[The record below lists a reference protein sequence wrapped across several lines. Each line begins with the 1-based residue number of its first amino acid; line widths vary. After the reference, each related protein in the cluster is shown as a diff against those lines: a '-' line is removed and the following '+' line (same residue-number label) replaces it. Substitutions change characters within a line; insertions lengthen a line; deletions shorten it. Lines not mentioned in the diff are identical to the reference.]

1 MVEVDDVG
9 VLDLGERLEDPLEL
23 LLLRLELLGRG
34 EESLVPND
42 LNKLI
47 SKNHKYI
54 NGNVMEITS
63 TPSSESMAR
72 NEVSMPGTS
81 LYLISSRLFSHRP
94 HGDSSVVSVSSSSV
108 S

>member
-42 LNKLI
+42 L
-47 SKNHKYI
+47 HKDLFLKII
-54 NGNVMEITS
+54 NT
-63 TPSSESMAR
+63 
-72 NEVSMPGTS
+72 
-81 LYLISSRLFSHRP
+81 
-94 HGDSSVVSVSSSSV
+94 
-108 S
+108 

>member
-1 MVEVDDVG
+1 MLGCSIWVSASNTLLSFSSCALNF
-9 VLDLGERLEDPLEL
+9 LD
-23 LLLRLELLGRG
+23 
-34 EESLVPND
+34 EEKRASFQTTCDECLFETRKMNESVNI
-42 LNKLI
+42 K
-47 SKNHKYI
+47 
-54 NGNVMEITS
+54 MITS

-72 NEVSMPGTS
+72 KDVSMPGTS